1 MIYTGG
7 FFSGTD
13 FVTAFSN
20 CDASLGLMMGS
31 FFALVITILFYVIR
45 RILSFND
52 CFSCIP
58 EGFKAMVPAI
68 LILTFA
74 WTLKATTDSL
84 GVKEYVAGLVSGLSV
99 GFLNFLPAIIF
110 LVAIFLAFATGTSW
124 GTFGI
129 LIPIVVGTFAGTDK
143 TMMIISI
150 SACMAGAVCGDHCS
164 PISDTTIMAS
174 AGAQCN
180 HMNHVS
186 TQLPYV
192 VVVAV
197 VSLITYIIAGFIRN
211 PVISLIIGI
220 VLMVGSIL
228 IIKYMVDGK
237 LSGSDKN

>member
-1 MIYTGG
+1 
-7 FFSGTD
+7 
-13 FVTAFSN
+13 
-20 CDASLGLMMGS
+20 MGS

-124 GTFGI
+124 E
-129 LIPIVVGTFAGTDK
+129 L
-143 TMMIISI
+143 S
-150 SACMAGAVCGDHCS
+150 
-164 PISDTTIMAS
+164 
-174 AGAQCN
+174 
-180 HMNHVS
+180 
-186 TQLPYV
+186 
-192 VVVAV
+192 
-197 VSLITYIIAGFIRN
+197 VSLFL
-211 PVISLIIGI
+211 SL
-220 VLMVGSIL
+220 
-228 IIKYMVDGK
+228 
-237 LSGSDKN
+237 